1 MKHFFSTLFVVF
13 FATSMMAQT
22 GLTCEDPIPVDKS
35 YVGRVEADSELWYTA
50 STWDLPLHV
59 YFSPDVDDSQWGPEV
74 QIDFTCQYGDYSHDH
89 KLDSVLNILKVLGVT
104 MPVEFLC
111 DKVVRDGKVEWDLS
125 IDERYRDQL
134 TEYGLTH
141 NIQAFVKVYFPDG
154 GEIRLTPDMTF
165 QNCMEN
171 GHYVKLG
178 DTIDIAA
185 NDTEKMLVL
194 PFSEWKDE
202 DVRFVWNG
210 DKPARVWVAEE
221 ECQFTPTDASI
232 YIRAKYDLDNTT
244 NKVLTPTDMEA
255 AIDNWIGKGVFFG
268 KVISEGE
275 GQLVVERIPLGAIQG
290 DAILLKH
297 GESVQLQANDN
308 RVFCFPK
315 TWKSTE
321 FLANTQYLMAMY
333 VSNTPEFEVGDAN
346 VISKYAFSKDGNN
359 RQLQLTTGD
368 IAALGASATDDYL
381 YVRFASTKA
390 TTLTPLLWNVSSS
403 VAKTILISSGDTFT
417 NSTDNILYRMLY
429 NDWSGYSF
437 TIAWAQRGGLD
448 VHFSSK
454 SDFLLTD
461 PTKLEIVS
469 VGARSSEEVT
479 KEEVDSWESS
489 VDEYGFVY
497 VRVDASREGEITFT
511 SAKPAE
517 TDPEGPVLDPVYT
530 TESATIC
537 YGETYPWNG
546 KEYNAT
552 GKYTYTTVA
561 ANGAD
566 SIVTLDLTVLP
577 EVPVTKES
585 AAICY
590 GETYTWQGKEYTE
603 SGDYSVTY
611 QDVNGCDSVVSLAL
625 TVYPQTEATT
635 ENVEVAYG
643 ETYTWNGTTYTESGE
658 YTITLQDENG
668 CDYQATLVLTVLPE
682 EKPENPCVAV
692 STLLE
697 PVAQLTLNLGDA
709 FDIYRIDYQAWL
721 ASGVNLV
728 WTGKGALHTFVAKDC
743 EFAVAVH
750 HQDVVNYTEV
760 PAEGSV
766 VLSKTILAPLA
777 QYVDAD
783 GYLYVRFL
791 TEFEGQLTT
800 AKAE

>member
-1 MKHFFSTLFVVF
+1 MKKLFSVLLVVV
-13 FATSMMAQT
+13 FATSVMAQM
-22 GLTCEDPIPVDKS
+22 GLTCNDPIPVDES
-35 YVGRVEADSELWYTA
+35 YTGTVSGPCELWYVANTY
-50 STWDLPLHV
+50 DLPLHV
-59 YFSPDVDDSQWGPEV
+59 YFSPDVDDSQWSPEV

-202 DVRFVWNG
+202 DVRFVWTG

-255 AIDNWIGKGVFFG
+255 AIDNWIGKGVFFA

-321 FLANTQYLMAMY
+321 FLANTQYLMAMH

-346 VISKYAFSKDGNN
+346 VISKYAFSKDDNN

-537 YGETYPWNG
+537 FGETYPWNG

-552 GKYTYTTVA
+552 GEYTYTTVA

-577 EVPVTKES
+577 EVPVTEEV
-585 AAICY
+585 AAICF
-590 GETYTWQGKEYTE
+590 GETYTWQGQEYTE

-643 ETYTWNGTTYTESGE
+643 ETYTWHGITYTESGE
-658 YTITLQDENG
+658 HTITLQDENG

-682 EKPENPCVAV
+682 ERPENPCVAA

-697 PVAQLTLNLGDA
+697 PVATLTLNLGDA

-728 WTGKGALHTFVAKDC
+728 WTGKGALHTFVAKHC
-743 EFAVAVH
+743 EFAVAVYH
-750 HQDVVNYTEV
+750 KEVVNYTEV
-760 PAEGSV
+760 PAEGNV
-766 VLSKTILAPLA
+766 ILSKAILAPLA

-791 TEFEGQLTT
+791 TEQEGQLTT
-800 AKAE
+800 AIAE